1 MKKLFRSRF
10 VYCALVVCF
19 IAAPALAAAVKA
31 GSFESTSGIRDK
43 AASKVSGAL
52 ELAPAPKKP
61 IEDPVVEELE
71 PYDEQAV

>member
-31 GSFESTSGIRDK
+31 GSAERSK
-43 AASKVSGAL
+43 AVL
-52 ELAPAPKKP
+52 LP
-61 IEDPVVEELE
+61 DPVVESVVKSDVEGV
-71 PYDEQAV
+71 YDEDTVTQ